1 MNGMASALW
10 ESGWGEDGFTGT
22 WEWLIDPAY
31 VVAQVIPYYFETGG
45 LLATGITGWR
55 QRPDP
60 NGPETVTKTATG
72 KFAEFHWPGCA
83 YIDHCSSVTFGIV
96 VGGSNRQLKT
106 VLNLYFW

>member
-10 ESGWGEDGFTGT
+10 ESGWSDDGFDGT

-31 VVAQVIPYYFETGG
+31 IVAQSNPYYCSGDG
-45 LLATGITGWR
+45 IWATGITGWR

-60 NGPETVTKTATG
+60 NGPETVTDLSKG
-72 KFAEFHWPGCA
+72 KFSEFQWPGCV
-83 YIDHCSSVTFGIV
+83 YIDHCSSVTFGIL
-96 VGGSNRQLKT
+96 VGGDDQQLKT